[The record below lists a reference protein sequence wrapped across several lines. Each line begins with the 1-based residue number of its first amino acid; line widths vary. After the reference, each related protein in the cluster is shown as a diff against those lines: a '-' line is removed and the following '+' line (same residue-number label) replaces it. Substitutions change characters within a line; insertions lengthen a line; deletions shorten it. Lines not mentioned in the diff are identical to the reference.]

1 MAFIKID
8 REILSSYCFANPN
21 HLKVWIWLLV
31 KANFKKTF
39 VSLKIGKG
47 YITVQVGRG
56 QLIFGRFKAEE
67 ELGLDGSMIY
77 RILQKFEEQGQ
88 IKIEPNNQY
97 SIITIC
103 KYNLYQNNLSDSEQP
118 MNSQRATNELD
129 MNSGRTAGE
138 LDMNTHKEGLEGKE
152 SKEYIEGVIYAF
164 DSIEFIRAYNNWYK
178 YRKQKKKTLTERGM
192 ELQSEMLKKY
202 PESIAIEIINK
213 SIMNGWI
220 GLFEP
225 KGTTQS
231 LNLPANK
238 VQESGMYEV
247 PTDFDYQNLNK

>member
-1 MAFIKID
+1 MTNQGHIKID
-8 REILSSYCFANPN
+8 RRILNWEWYRDSNMVHVFLHLLLNANYADGRFQG
-21 HLKVWIWLLV
+21 VLV
-31 KANFKKTF
+31 K
-39 VSLKIGKG
+39 
-47 YITVQVGRG
+47 RG
-56 QLIFGRFKAEE
+56 QLIIGRLKLAMA
-67 ELGLDGSMIY
+67 LGLTERQIRTCLNKLKMTNEISI
-77 RILQKFEEQGQ
+77 QTTNKF
-88 IKIEPNNQY
+88 
-97 SIITIC
+97 SIVTIC
-103 KYNLYQNNLSDSEQP
+103 KYDSYQSSQVKSDQQNDPQSGKQKTNKRP
-118 MNSQRATNELD
+118 TKDQQATTIE
-129 MNSGRTAGE
+129 
-138 LDMNTHKEGLEGKE
+138 EGKE
-152 SKEYIEGVIYAF
+152 SKESKENKEYIEGVIYAF
-164 DSIEFIRAYNNWYK
+164 DSNEFIRAYNNWYK